1 MHHHS
6 ESKTADATT
15 GPPQNHDTVRFPLS
29 DWGKDAHRKSCG
41 VMKPSASPDHRYG
54 VLAHLA
60 RCYCGMHN
68 LRVEVE
74 PFSNYWRRSQW
85 HKKSGSQ

>member
-29 DWGKDAHRKSCG
+29 DWGKDAHSKELRCQETVSIARSPIRCSCAFG
-41 VMKPSASPDHRYG
+41 EMLLWHAQ
-54 VLAHLA
+54 
-60 RCYCGMHN
+60 